1 MNSSIKVRTVW
12 GLIGGMCAAALL
24 MFGGPVGGAE
34 AHTVV
39 TSTSANSKV
48 LRIFFAAP
56 IRRGT
61 VRARNARGKV
71 ISRGRGGRDPR
82 NINALRVGLRNVRDG
97 VYKARW
103 SIVSL
108 DGHHQSGTLRFR
120 VR

>member
-1 MNSSIKVRTVW
+1 MNESMSMKTIW
-12 GLIGGMCAAALL
+12 ALFGGALVVALL
-24 MFGGPVGGAE
+24 MLGGPASKAE
-34 AHTVV
+34 AHTKP
-39 TSTSANSKV
+39 TSTSANSRV

-71 ISRGRGGRDPR
+71 VSKGRGGRDPR
-82 NINALRVGLRNVRDG
+82 NISALKVGLRNVRRG
-97 VYKARW
+97 TYKATW

-108 DGHHQSGTLRFR
+108 DGHHLRGTLRFR